1 MFVLFLAS
9 VDISLVTNCG
19 LAALVKSR
27 EEERPRPPGQQVGW
41 GLVYTWG
48 VSRMSQTDDSAL
60 QRSHD

>member
-9 VDISLVTNCG
+9 VDLSLVTNCG

-27 EEERPRPPGQQVGW
+27 KGEAPPTGQQVGW